1 MSGSKTSSLQDKE
14 FQIGDVKVTI
24 SAAWVRRINSPLMY
38 VISALTGVSV
48 TFMPVNLFWLGQAQA
63 GYRSP
68 WVWLCFAIIWL
79 VPGFYMGLAGHVLRQ
94 VQEKTRASKL
104 TKTVSSGEGAET

>member
-48 TFMPVNLFWLGQAQA
+48 TFMPVNPF
-63 GYRSP
+63 
-68 WVWLCFAIIWL
+68 
-79 VPGFYMGLAGHVLRQ
+79 LA
-94 VQEKTRASKL
+94 RASPSWL
-104 TKTVSSGEGAET
+104 QEPLGVAMLCNHLVGPWFLYGSRWPRAPSGPRENASEQTDQIGLVR